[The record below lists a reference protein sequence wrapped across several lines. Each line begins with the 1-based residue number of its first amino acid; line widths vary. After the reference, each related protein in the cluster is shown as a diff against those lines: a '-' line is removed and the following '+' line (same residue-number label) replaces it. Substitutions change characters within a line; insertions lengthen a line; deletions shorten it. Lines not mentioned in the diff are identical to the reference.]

1 MIIRGLACGVALA
14 AAAIG
19 VGAAT
24 TGAATASC
32 KASGL
37 VVWLDTQGDATAGSV
52 YYMLKFTNQSGHAC
66 VLTGYPGVSAF
77 DVRGSVLGSAASRDS
92 STVRTVRLANGATAR
107 AVLRIVAAGNFPQS
121 TCRRV
126 VAAGL
131 RVYPP
136 NDTASKVIPF
146 PFEGCSR
153 TGPAYLSVKAVTS

>member
-1 MIIRGLACGVALA
+1 MNIRGLAGGVALA
-14 AAAIG
+14 MAAAG

-37 VVWLDTQGDATAGSV
+37 VVWLDTQGD
-52 YYMLKFTNQSGHAC
+52 L
-66 VLTGYPGVSAF
+66 
-77 DVRGSVLGSAASRDS
+77 RGGALGSAASRDG
-92 STVRTVRLANGATAR
+92 STVRTVRVANGATAR

-126 VAAGL
+126 AAAGL

-146 PFEGCSR
+146 PFQACSR
-153 TGPAYLSVKAVTS
+153 TGPAYLSVKAVTLAP